1 MSPAGLTS
9 LETTRHAQRCN
20 PKAGGS
26 SVFFFFFFLEV
37 SELTLSKCHLANY
50 KQGFRLEWNARTETD
65 INDHLYTESRKTV
78 LSNLFA
84 GQE

>member
-1 MSPAGLTS
+1 MS
-9 LETTRHAQRCN
+9 LETEHGSPRGAIQRLEA
-20 PKAGGS
+20 PQY
-26 SVFFFFFFLEV
+26 FFFFDV

-50 KQGFRLEWNARTETD
+50 RQGFRLEWNARTETD

-78 LSNLFA
+78 LSYLFA